1 MADGQRLS
9 FKVDGLPPQPHHLGT
24 AQSVKGCKL
33 DDKFQLMA
41 LGGFKELFHF
51 LGAVIA
57 CHERLRLGAVY
68 LVHRVA
74 GYQVDAHGVF
84 QRFVKIGVESQD
96 RGVFQRFRFVQIKAL
111 NLARLQ
117 PCQRYAQRFKVGNDV
132 LFHIEAIGRVSSF
145 RYGCAHHFQ
154 PVPHIVAECHIGAE
168 FGHLTLGNREV
179 FSRFCQHF
187 FGAFFVALDG
197 QPCADPRLTAFARR
211 VGVTQH
217 DVIKSVFL
225 L

>member
-1 MADGQRLS
+1 VANGQRLG
-9 FKVDGLPPQPHHLGT
+9 FKVDGLPPQAHHLGT

-41 LGGFKELFHF
+41 LGGFKELFHL

-57 CHERLRLGAVY
+57 CHERLRLGAVH

-111 NLARLQ
+111 NLARL
-117 PCQRYAQRFKVGNDV
+117 
-132 LFHIEAIGRVSSF
+132 
-145 RYGCAHHFQ
+145 
-154 PVPHIVAECHIGAE
+154 
-168 FGHLTLGNREV
+168 
-179 FSRFCQHF
+179 
-187 FGAFFVALDG
+187 
-197 QPCADPRLTAFARR
+197 
-211 VGVTQH
+211 
-217 DVIKSVFL
+217 
-225 L
+225 